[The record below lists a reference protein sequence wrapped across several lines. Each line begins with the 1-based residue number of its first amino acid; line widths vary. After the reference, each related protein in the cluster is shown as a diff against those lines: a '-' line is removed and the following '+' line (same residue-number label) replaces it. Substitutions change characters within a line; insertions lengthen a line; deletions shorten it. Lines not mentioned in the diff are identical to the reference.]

1 MNIKNLLK
9 LGVLGQVSFGILY
22 GAATLALT
30 LVLDVSPAVAHGE
43 RSQEPFLRMRTTQW
57 YDMKWQP
64 YVTKVNDI
72 AYMTGKFHLAEDWPR
87 AVGQPTRA
95 FFNVGSPS
103 PVFVRLSTT
112 LNGEP
117 TMISGPLEIGR
128 DYEYEVKL
136 KARIPGRHHMH
147 ALLNVKDA
155 GPIAGPGAWM
165 NITGSWDD
173 FTNPI
178 KLLTG
183 ETIDTE
189 TFNLDNGIFWHL
201 VWGGLGIT
209 WVGLFVARP
218 MFLPRSRV
226 LLAYGDE
233 LLLDPFDKKM
243 GAIFLVLTLGIV
255 WGGYRYTENKHPYTV
270 PIQAGES
277 KVKPMPVKPNP
288 IEVKVLHANYDVPGR
303 ALRITM
309 RYTNSGDRPVRIGEF
324 TTAGVRFI
332 NRVGLRYLDK
342 NYPRELVATGL
353 TTDND
358 APIQPGETREI
369 NLEAKDALW
378 EVQRLMALLGD
389 PESRFGGL
397 LMTWDDTGDRH
408 INSIAGPVI
417 PVFTKL

>member
-1 MNIKNLLK
+1 MNTKNLFK
-9 LGVLGQVSFGILY
+9 LGVIGLY
-22 GAATLALT
+22 GMATLALT
-30 LVLDVSPAVAHGE
+30 LVLDVAPVAAHGE
-43 RSQEPFLRMRTTQW
+43 RSQEPFLRMRTIQW

-64 YVTKVNDI
+64 VTTKVNDI
-72 AYMTGKFHLAEDWPR
+72 ATMTGKFHLAEDWPR
-87 AVGQPTRA
+87 AVGKPTRA

-103 PVFVRLSTT
+103 PVFVRLSTK

-117 TMISGPLEIGR
+117 TYISGPMEIGR
-128 DYEYEVKL
+128 DYEFEVRL

-147 ALLNVKDA
+147 AMVNIKDA
-155 GPIAGPGAWM
+155 GPIAGPASWM

-173 FTNPI
+173 FTNPM

-183 ETIDTE
+183 ETVDLE
-189 TFNLDNGIFWHL
+189 TFNFSNGLFWHAL
-201 VWGGLGIT
+201 WIGLGCI
-209 WVGLFVARP
+209 WIGLFCARP

-243 GAIFLVLTLGIV
+243 GAIFMVLTFAIV
-255 WGGYRYTENKHPYTV
+255 WGGYRYTETKHPYTV

-277 KVKPMPVKPNP
+277 KVQPMAVKPNP
-288 IEVKVLHANYDVPGR
+288 IAIKVMDANYDVPGR
-303 ALRITM
+303 ALRVTM
-309 RYTNSGDRPVRIGEF
+309 NITNSGDRPIRIGEF

-332 NRVGLRYLDK
+332 NRVGLRYLDR
-342 NYPRELVATGL
+342 NYPRELIATGL
-353 TTDND
+353 SLDND
-358 APIQPGETREI
+358 TPIQPGETRVV
-369 NLEAKDALW
+369 NMEAKDALW

-397 LMTWDDTGDRH
+397 LMTWDDTGDRNV
-408 INSIAGPVI
+408 NSIAGAVI